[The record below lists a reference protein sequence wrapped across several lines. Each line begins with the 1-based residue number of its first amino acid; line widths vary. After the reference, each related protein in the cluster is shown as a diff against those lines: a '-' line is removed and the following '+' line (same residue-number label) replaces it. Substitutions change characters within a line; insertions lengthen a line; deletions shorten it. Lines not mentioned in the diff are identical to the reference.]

1 MKKKLDFGWL
11 PYVLVLLII
20 IVVIVFVIV
29 FEMVSYMSL
38 NNWDMRCIFVECKP
52 VRVIGGEE

>member
-20 IVVIVFVIV
+20 IVVIV